1 MARDLTPHD
10 YEQLSAYLDG
20 VLSEAERR
28 ALEARLLDEPDLRR
42 ELEALRATVALVR
55 GLPPVKAPRDFTL
68 TAQMARPPRLLFLPT
83 TAAFSAISA
92 AAATLLVALGVVV
105 LLSRS
110 GSPAAAPPPVMDEPA
125 VALQMTM
132 PAEQETARQNMTA
145 TLAAATPL
153 AEMALE
159 FAEAAASAAQ
169 DSTLQGEDQAA
180 PADAMLAP
188 APAGALPEAPPP
200 AGTLGRM
207 FGAQAEEAFDAGL
220 TQTPSP
226 PAALFAQ
233 PAAAPTFTPGAASLA
248 AQATMTPTLSPT
260 AALTPTLPPSPS
272 PTPQP
277 TPLPPPAPALA
288 APDGLG
294 IVLLLAGGLLLA
306 LALVTTVIRRRS

>member
-1 MARDLTPHD
+1 MARNLTPHD

-28 ALEARLLDEPDLRR
+28 ALEARLLDEPELRR
-42 ELEALRATVALVR
+42 ELEALRATVVLIR

-83 TAAFSAISA
+83 TAAFSAVSA
-92 AAATLLVALGVVV
+92 AAATLLVALGLVL

-110 GSPAAAPPPVMDEPA
+110 GSPAAAPPPMLDEPA

-132 PAEQETARQNMTA
+132 PAEQETAKQNMTA

-159 FAEAAASAAQ
+159 FAEAAAGAAQ

-200 AGTLGRM
+200 AGTLGRV

-220 TQTPSP
+220 TRTPSP
-226 PAALFAQ
+226 PAALLAQ
-233 PAAAPTFTPGAASLA
+233 PAALTFTPGA
-248 AQATMTPTLSPT
+248 AQATMTPTSLPT
-260 AALTPTLPPSPS
+260 ATLTRTPQPSPS

>member
-92 AAATLLVALGVVV
+92 AAAVLLVALGLVV

-110 GSPAAAPPPVMDEPA
+110 GPAAAPPVMDEPA

-145 TLAAATPL
+145 TLAAAPPL

-159 FAEAAASAAQ
+159 FTEAAASAAQ

-288 APDGLG
+288 APDGLA